1 MLARNIAYRF
11 NLFIR
16 QYQSKLNDRK
26 IEEIKKICD
35 LPLDVKKLV
44 VYAATK
50 NHHEGREISIAK
62 YKIII

>member
-16 QYQSKLNDRK
+16 QSKLNDRK